1 MEKQNKNRK
10 KGGLAKV
17 MGGDM
22 LGSHIV
28 LRQIPLLIIILCGCL
43 VMVAVRYNVE
53 NLNKEKDRLQKKVSY
68 LREQRVQMQKQ
79 YQESIRISRIDEVLD
94 SIGVGLVAG
103 PPYELKI
110 TKAKD

>member
-1 MEKQNKNRK
+1 
-10 KGGLAKV
+10 

-79 YQESIRISRIDEVLD
+79 YQQAVRISRIAEVLQE
-94 SIGVGLVAG
+94 SGVGITAG
-103 PPYELKI
+103 PPYEIEKV
-110 TKAKD
+110 K